1 MKNILLASTILVAS
15 AGIAAAE
22 VRVTGDGRMGV
33 YDNGATTNLDGRVRV
48 NFGLSA
54 EGDHGLT
61 FGGTLRIGQT
71 WNAATNAALGPQNG
85 SVFIAA
91 NGLRLTY
98 GDIDGAVANRVAI
111 YGGGLGYTGRVG
123 RRATHAGYLEGDA
136 GAGGQASLRVDY
148 DMSGFGISLAAAQGV
163 ANDAEI
169 AVSYSASGLSVA
181 AGYEEGGN
189 WSVSAGYAAGAYSV
203 GLLHSRNGAVGNT
216 RLWGSYAMG
225 ATTLRAVVA
234 RVGGAT
240 DFGVGVT
247 YALGG
252 GANFHAAVARE
263 GAAAVTTAQV
273 GVTFSF

>member
-1 MKNILLASTILVAS
+1 MKNILLASTALVLS

-33 YDNGATTNLDGRVRV
+33 YDNGAVTNLDGRVRV

-54 EGDHGLT
+54 TGDHGLT
-61 FGGTLRIGQT
+61 FGGTLRIGQSWT
-71 WNAATNAALGPQNG
+71 GGAAGAAIGPRNG
-85 SVFIAA
+85 SVFIQA
-91 NGLRLTY
+91 NGLRITY
-98 GDIDGAVANRVAI
+98 GDIDGAVAQRVAI
-111 YGGGLGYTGRVG
+111 YGGGLGYTGRIG
-123 RRATHAGYLEGDA
+123 RPATHAGYLEGDG
-136 GAGGQASLRVDY
+136 GAQSSIRVDY
-148 DMSGFGISLAAAQGV
+148 DMSGFGVSLAAAQGV

-189 WSVSAGYAAGAYSV
+189 WSVSGSYTSGAYTV
-203 GLLHSRNGAVGNT
+203 GLLHSRNGAVNGT
-216 RLWGSYAMG
+216 RVWGSYAMG
-225 ATTLRAVVA
+225 ATTLRAVA
-234 RVGGAT
+234 SRIGAVNT
-240 DFGVGVT
+240 YGVGVS

-263 GAAAVTTAQV
+263 GAATTAQV

>member
-33 YDNGATTNLDGRVRV
+33 WDRGAVTDLNGRVRV

-61 FGGTLRIGQT
+61 FGGTLRIGQA
-71 WNAATNAALGPQNG
+71 WNAGTSTAIGPQNG

-91 NGLRLTY
+91 NGLRLTV
-98 GDIDGAVANRVAI
+98 GDIDGAVASRVAI
-111 YGGGLGYTGRVG
+111 YGGGLGFTGNIG
-123 RRATHAGYLEGDA
+123 RPNTHGPFNTNYLEGDS
-136 GAGGQASLRVDY
+136 GATSSIRVDY
-148 DMSGFGISLAAAQGV
+148 DMSGFGISLAARQGV

-181 AGYEEGGN
+181 AGYEEGGV
-189 WSVSAGYAAGAYSV
+189 WSVSAGYAAGSYSV
-203 GLLHSRNGAVGNT
+203 GLLHTDLGATSGT

-225 ATTLRAVVA
+225 ATTLRAIAGRVA
-234 RVGGAT
+234 GVNSYGIGAS
-240 DFGVGVT
+240 

-263 GAAAVTTAQV
+263 GALTTAQI

>member
-1 MKNILLASTILVAS
+1 MKNILLASTALVLS

-33 YDNGATTNLDGRVRV
+33 YDNGVTTRLDGRVRV

-54 EGDHGLT
+54 TGDHGLT
-61 FGGTLRIGQT
+61 FGGTLRIGQS
-71 WNAATNAALGPQNG
+71 WNGATYTAIGPQNG
-85 SVFIAA
+85 SVFIQA
-91 NGLRLTY
+91 NGLRITY
-98 GDIDGAVANRVAI
+98 GDIDGAVAQRVAI
-111 YGGGLGYTGRVG
+111 YGGGMGYTGRIG
-123 RRATHAGYLEGDA
+123 RPATHAGYLEGDG
-136 GAGGQASLRVDY
+136 GAQSSIRVDY
-148 DMSGFGISLAAAQGV
+148 DMSGFGVSLAAAQGV

-189 WSVSAGYAAGAYSV
+189 WSVSGSYTSGAYTV
-203 GLLHSRNGAVGNT
+203 GLLHSRNGAVNGT
-216 RLWGSYAMG
+216 RVWGSYAMG
-225 ATTLRAVVA
+225 ATTLRAVVS
-234 RVGGAT
+234 RVAAVNT
-240 DFGVGVT
+240 YGVGVT

-263 GAAAVTTAQV
+263 GAATTAQV